1 MTKIAL
7 LLITL
12 SFSTFLKAQQL
23 LSKNQQEV
31 QQTVINFFEAISDR
45 DSLAIKKHSTSD
57 LRLIEYGSVWNT
69 DTLILKTIILNTA
82 TDFKRTNTL
91 NFINTTANKNTA
103 WASYKLHSAITRN
116 GKQTNLYWI
125 ESVVLVRVRKKW
137 MLKSLHS
144 TLTKRT

>member
-12 SFSTFLKAQQL
+12 SFSTLLKAQQL

-31 QQTVINFFEAISDR
+31 QQTVINFFEALSDR

-57 LRLIEYGSVWNT
+57 LQLIEYGSVWNT

-91 NFINTTANKNTA
+91 DFINTTANKNTA
-103 WASYKLHSAITRN
+103 WASY
-116 GKQTNLYWI
+116 
-125 ESVVLVRVRKKW
+125 
-137 MLKSLHS
+137 
-144 TLTKRT
+144 